1 MMMIAVSLSIAGA
14 ITTDTL
20 KLYVLGLPALLAG
33 LWLGFKCYGK
43 LDDATFRK
51 LVLLLLLCS
60 GLTLIAAQRTML
72 TRLLPPGVMSIFFW
86 PAYADPGPVCRP
98 TLSMARTTSSEMHPA
113 IMERRWT
120 AAVGVDSSKCA
131 TRGSYFALGLM
142 REKEN
147 ALPLEFREQF
157 IWMEPLSLVG
167 IDVVSGV
174 KVSTKHFEA
183 VFHV

>member
-1 MMMIAVSLSIAGA
+1 
-14 ITTDTL
+14 
-20 KLYVLGLPALLAG
+20 VLGLPALLAG

-72 TRLLPPGVMSIFFW
+72 TRLLPPGVMSIIFS

-98 TLSMARTTSSEMHPA
+98 TLSIAQTTFSDVHPA

-120 AAVGVDSSKCA
+120 AAVAVDSSKCA
-131 TRGSYFALGLM
+131 TKAGYFELECI

-147 ALPLEFREQF
+147 AFPLEFRKQF
-157 IWMEPLSLVG
+157 IWTEPLSSLVG
-167 IDVVSGV
+167 IDVWADEAIERVWIDSIQPCPCV
-174 KVSTKHFEA
+174 DKHR
-183 VFHV
+183 